1 MTAGILACLLLNLG
15 FWFSRP
21 VLLGIFTRDPA
32 VYAVAEERMRS
43 VLLFQSIAAT
53 YEISGAALRGMGR
66 PMVPALLTVFPMKVM
81 LTVFGSCVFRI
92 LWIWTVFRAFPE
104 LRVLFSVYPA
114 SWILTGLLVTGAYL
128 MHR

>member
-15 FWFSRP
+15 FWFFRP
-21 VLLGIFTRDPA
+21 VVIIGLGIC
-32 VYAVAEERMRS
+32 
-43 VLLFQSIAAT
+43 L
-53 YEISGAALRGMGR
+53 
-66 PMVPALLTVFPMKVM
+66 
-81 LTVFGSCVFRI
+81 FRI